1 MGSTDGTALIY
12 LADHTFPLYP
22 VGRPPT
28 VRPMKFILA
37 LGGLVVLASA
47 AFAQDRGPQQQVPP
61 LIAKVP
67 EKSDFFGEWLRQ
79 DGTYRLTIAKGKD
92 GRVIA
97 KYFNP
102 NPINVESALF
112 RDTENGLGIE
122 IVLRDEGYP
131 GSNYLLHFNS
141 SYRILVGR
149 YLMAQSGQQHEVYFT
164 PVKKP

>member
-1 MGSTDGTALIY
+1 MKLI
-12 LADHTFPLYP
+12 F
-22 VGRPPT
+22 V
-28 VRPMKFILA
+28 
-37 LGGLVVLASA
+37 LGGLLLFSDATK
-47 AFAQDRGPQQQVPP
+47 AQDQGTKEQVPS
-61 LIAKVP
+61 LIAKIP

-79 DGTYRLTIAKGKD
+79 DGTYQLTITKGKD
-92 GRVIA
+92 GKVIA

-112 RDTENGLGIE
+112 RETENGLGLQ